1 MWLAL
6 FALFAVLAATGAAG
20 ADDYKLIS
28 PQPADDTAARLVQ
41 MDAAARAAEIEVL
54 RQYENV
60 DFDWVKG
67 VVYEPVED
75 AASGG

>member
-6 FALFAVLAATGAAG
+6 FALFAVFAATGAAG
-20 ADDYKLIS
+20 ADDYRLIS
-28 PQPADDTAARLVQ
+28 PQPADDTAERLVQ
-41 MDAAARAAEIEVL
+41 MDAAARAAEIEAL
-54 RQYENV
+54 RRYEAV

-75 AASGG
+75 DASGG